1 MVYLLLVLVAVLVL
15 VVLLQLVQDLA
26 DGLWQKIASNC
37 HVAGLGPVLQKICRA
52 AELLAGLAQKVQIVT
67 KGLFSFPCIKEV
79 TARSV
84 AGH

>member
-15 VVLLQLVQDLA
+15 VVLLQLVQGLA
-26 DGLWQKIASNC
+26 DGLRQKITADS

-52 AELLAGLAQKVQIVT
+52 AKLLAGLAQKVQIMT
-67 KGLFSFPCIKEV
+67 KGLLRFPCIKEV